1 VCHWDVTRRVADS
14 SGTRTDVAS
23 CVAGF
28 LADCVVAGA
37 IIAASDAE
45 VAAAAD
51 PLECGGVKLEVVWL
65 EPMASVALATDV
77 RSNAVPIPSG
87 EASDW
92 PVGLWN
98 DGHASN
104 ASSVPA

>member
-1 VCHWDVTRRVADS
+1 MCHWDVTRRVAGS
-14 SGTRTDVAS
+14 SRTRTDVAD
-23 CVAGF
+23 CIVAGT
-28 LADCVVAGA
+28 
-37 IIAASDAE
+37 ITAASDSE
-45 VAAAAD
+45 VAVIANL
-51 PLECGGVKLEVVWL
+51 LECGGVKLEVVWL
-65 EPMASVALATDV
+65 GPMASAALATDV

-92 PVGLWN
+92 PAGLWN